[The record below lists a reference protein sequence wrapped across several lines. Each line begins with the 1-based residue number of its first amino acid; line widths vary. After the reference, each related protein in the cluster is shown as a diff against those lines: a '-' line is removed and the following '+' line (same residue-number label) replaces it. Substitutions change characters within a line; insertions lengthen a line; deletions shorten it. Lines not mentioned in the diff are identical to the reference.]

1 MLRPF
6 LPSAL
11 TFLSRVWVKLLSS
24 CFHGAFRLR
33 LKDLQSRLKLDN
45 REQWQRS
52 FSLRQFLS
60 WWQQIQGVQ
69 SERICKKQRESAFY
83 YTYFIIVAHLSLS
96 LYIYNIMNNRLSP
109 QSNMP
114 GQKLSPDTCLILDL
128 QKLDVRAKQIGYQHA
143 GGSCPK
149 PSLLFFWRLLTS
161 DVNAGVRS

>member
-69 SERICKKQRESAFY
+69 SEWICKQHESALY
-83 YTYFIIVAHLSLS
+83 YIL
-96 LYIYNIMNNRLSP
+96 LYIYIYYI
-109 QSNMP
+109 
-114 GQKLSPDTCLILDL
+114 KY
-128 QKLDVRAKQIGYQHA
+128 V
-143 GGSCPK
+143 
-149 PSLLFFWRLLTS
+149 
-161 DVNAGVRS
+161 